1 MKKTLIAL
9 LVSFTLFTTTANASS
24 IDLESMT
31 TDELIELKD
40 KIHQEIMER
49 VQDEGIEEPIYQGTY
64 IVGEDI
70 KPGKYV
76 IVFRN
81 EFEDKTKR
89 DLFRGYIKCYTNSDS
104 AINDNY
110 YFSDRLIIDEECGVN
125 LDDGNVLVIGSNY
138 AMIKSAPKSS
148 WAP

>member
-1 MKKTLIAL
+1 MKRALISL
-9 LVSFTLFTTTANASS
+9 LVIFTLFTTTAYASS

-40 KIHQEIMER
+40 KIYQEIMER
-49 VQDEGIEEPIYQGTY
+49 VQDEGVEEPIYQGTY

-89 DLFRGYIKCYTNSDS
+89 DLFRGYIKCYTNQDA
-104 AINDNY
+104 AINDNC
-110 YFSDRLIIDEECGVN
+110 YFSDLLIIDEECGID
-125 LDDGNVLVIGSNY
+125 LEDGNVLVVASNY
-138 AMIKSAPKSS
+138 AMIKPAPKPS